1 MVSLPATC
9 LSFYGYLCHAQMK
22 YNWANL
28 LRSIYYCPCINAE
41 ETYSQSE
48 IVEKSAEENTNEEPV
63 VVVVSEIS
71 SNKGKINDESSTL

>member
-1 MVSLPATC
+1 MNILFQFLIRLDEDFTKSSEVKKGRQALD
-9 LSFYGYLCHAQMK
+9 K
-22 YNWANL
+22 
-28 LRSIYYCPCINAE
+28 E
-41 ETYSQSE
+41 EEIYSQCE